1 MPFAPR
7 GTLCRPATTAK
18 YYERTAKTWYRP
30 TEGDDDRDA
39 WFWHDLFYRVMRA
52 LDFIKS
58 RPEWNGKDLVV
69 SGGSLGGIQTIAAA
83 ALDPQVTLAV
93 VGVPAFC
100 DFQSFKAGRDYGSV
114 CYRSPEGLERLK
126 SNEKIQSMVAYHD
139 AVNFAPMIECDVY
152 VCTGFTDELCSPS
165 NVYAFY
171 NNLTAAHSRIMTTN
185 PRTGHYGT
193 TANVKGRKRLEE
205 LFRSIQVNQHPNH

>member
-1 MPFAPR
+1 M
-7 GTLCRPATTAK
+7 
-18 YYERTAKTWYRP
+18 
-30 TEGDDDRDA
+30 
-39 WFWHDLFYRVMRA
+39 
-52 LDFIKS
+52 
-58 RPEWNGKDLVV
+58 
-69 SGGSLGGIQTIAAA
+69 GGIQTIAAA

-100 DFQSFKAGRDYGSV
+100 HFQSFKVGRDYGPV

-126 SNEKIQSMVAYHD
+126 SNEKIKSMVAYHD
-139 AVNFAPMIECDVY
+139 AVNFAPMIKCDIY

-171 NNLTAAHSRIMTTN
+171 NNLTAARSRTMTTN